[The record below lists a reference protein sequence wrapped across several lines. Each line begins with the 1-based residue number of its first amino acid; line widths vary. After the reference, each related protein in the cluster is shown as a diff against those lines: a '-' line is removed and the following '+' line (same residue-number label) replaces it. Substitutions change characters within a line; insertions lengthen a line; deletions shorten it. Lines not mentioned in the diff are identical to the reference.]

1 MNFGSSMFCYH
12 CPPSLHPGSSP
23 RLPTLEFPYS
33 PAHPYTS
40 YSYHP
45 DLHDETFVRRKQR
58 RNRTTF
64 TLQQLEELENAFA
77 QTHYP
82 DVFTR
87 EELAMKI
94 NLTEARVQVWFQNRR
109 AKWRKSERLKEE
121 QRKREVVEGDP
132 NANTQTQSEAADEAD
147 GATSSLEVASP
158 PSPGSPSSSRPH
170 TPTHGHAP
178 TTSAAA
184 AAASSSSGD
193 DFPAHPSPSEPHAH
207 IHRHHH
213 VLHHALSSSSSVT
226 PPPHAPNLEQDVDSQ
241 SVASPL
247 SYDHARSAYEEEE
260 RAGLAEEGGGRDLG
274 AMGAGRLEEEG
285 EEREEPPTP
294 PPKPLS
300 SPKTEERRLEGAA
313 TSPGPTPLGDVT
325 STSHLSPPLIR
336 PPVSMSG
343 AVGGAIGGSS
353 FTPHLFPSLIDSRF
367 RPLIERSPGL
377 FFPPHLPG
385 PLASHLFPHLK
396 GFPGLCSCC
405 PMKPPSFNPLSS
417 LGSASSLAN
426 PLSSL
431 TSQAPSLASL
441 ASHQTPPPPP
451 ALASLANHNSPSL
464 ASLGAAAAAAA
475 AASAS
480 AAAAASDPRSSSVA
494 ELRRKAQEHS
504 AAVLQSLQHAASLH
518 SLHQS
523 LQHHQHQQH
532 HHSASSTALS
542 IENLLKSDPSPPAAP
557 LLAADRDAA
566 QQ

>member
-1 MNFGSSMFCYH
+1 MFCYH

-184 AAASSSSGD
+184 AAAASSSSGD

-260 RAGLAEEGGGRDLG
+260 RAG
-274 AMGAGRLEEEG
+274 
-285 EEREEPPTP
+285 
-294 PPKPLS
+294 
-300 SPKTEERRLEGAA
+300 RRLEGAA

-353 FTPHLFPSLIDSRF
+353 FTPHLFPSLIDR
-367 RPLIERSPGL
+367 
-377 FFPPHLPG
+377 
-385 PLASHLFPHLK
+385 
-396 GFPGLCSCC
+396 FPGTVLVL
-405 PMKPPSFNPLSS
+405 PHEAAL
-417 LGSASSLAN
+417 L
-426 PLSSL
+426 
-431 TSQAPSLASL
+431 Q
-441 ASHQTPPPPP
+441 P
-451 ALASLANHNSPSL
+451 ALQPRLRLLIGQPALVAHQSGAFPRLLGQSPDAAAAAGSGLAGQSQL
-464 ASLGAAAAAAA
+464 ARCLPRRAAAAAA

>member
-23 RLPTLEFPYS
+23 RIPTLEFPYS

-40 YSYHP
+40 YTYHP

-109 AKWRKSERLKEE
+109 AKWRKSERLKED
-121 QRKREVVEGDP
+121 QRKREVVDGDP
-132 NANTQTQSEAADEAD
+132 NSNTQSQSEGGDE
-147 GATSSLEVASP
+147 GEVATSNLEVASP
-158 PSPGSPSSSRPH
+158 TSPCSPHSSRPH
-170 TPTHGHAP
+170 TPTPITSTHTPHDDYNAHSPVGHIP
-178 TTSAAA
+178 
-184 AAASSSSGD
+184 
-193 DFPAHPSPSEPHAH
+193 PSPKQ
-207 IHRHHH
+207 
-213 VLHHALSSSSSVT
+213 
-226 PPPHAPNLEQDVDSQ
+226 APS
-241 SVASPL
+241 SPL
-247 SYDHARSAYEEEE
+247 EPDQSTSPLVYDNARIYEE
-260 RAGLAEEGGGRDLG
+260 RGIDGRDLLPRE
-274 AMGAGRLEEEG
+274 GRESDIPG
-285 EEREEPPTP
+285 RDGSPTP
-294 PPKPLS
+294 PAAKSVSPKP
-300 SPKTEERRLEGAA
+300 EERRVDGAES
-313 TSPGPTPLGDVT
+313 SPGPAPLSDVT
-325 STSHLSPPLIR
+325 STSHLSPPIIR
-336 PPVSMSG
+336 PPVSISS
-343 AVGGAIGGSS
+343 AVGGAMGGST

-405 PMKPPSFNPLSS
+405 PIKPPSFNPLSS
-417 LGSASSLAN
+417 LGPTSLAN

-441 ASHQTPPPPP
+441 ASQTP
-451 ALASLANHNSPSL
+451 PSL
-464 ASLGAAAAAAA
+464 ASLTSQTPL
-475 AASAS
+475 ASLS
-480 AAAAASDPRSSSVA
+480 SDPRSSSVA

-504 AAVLQSLQHAASLH
+504 AAVLQSLHAASLH
-518 SLHQS
+518 NLQQSLHQS
-523 LQHHQHQQH
+523 
-532 HHSASSTALS
+532 SALN
-542 IENLLKSDPSPPAAP
+542 IENLLKNESPAPAE
-557 LLAADRDAA
+557 RENS
-566 QQ
+566 Q

>member
-64 TLQQLEELENAFA
+64 TLQQLEELENAFT

-109 AKWRKSERLKEE
+109 AKWRKSERLKED
-121 QRKREVVEGDP
+121 QRKREAIDGDVTT
-132 NANTQTQSEAADEAD
+132 NTQTQGEAGEDPDASAV
-147 GATSSLEVASP
+147 SSNLEVTSPASP
-158 PSPGSPSSSRPH
+158 HSPPTSRPH
-170 TPTHGHAP
+170 TPTPSHEDYPAHSPLGHAP
-178 TTSAAA
+178 SPEPNT
-184 AAASSSSGD
+184 
-193 DFPAHPSPSEPHAH
+193 PS
-207 IHRHHH
+207 
-213 VLHHALSSSSSVT
+213 
-226 PPPHAPNLEQDVDSQ
+226 LEADQ
-241 SVASPL
+241 SASPL
-247 SYDHARSAYEEEE
+247 AYDHAHFQE
-260 RAGLAEEGGGRDLG
+260 RGDGRGLLG
-274 AMGAGRLEEEG
+274 
-285 EEREEPPTP
+285 EREARDEEQGREAPPTP
-294 PPKPLS
+294 PLKPS
-300 SPKTEERRLEGAA
+300 SPKLEERRAEGAA
-313 TSPGPTPLGDVT
+313 SSPGPAPLGDVT
-325 STSHLSPPLIR
+325 STSHPSPPIIR
-336 PPVSMSG
+336 PPVSISS
-343 AVGGAIGGSS
+343 AVGGAMGGTS

-405 PMKPPSFNPLSS
+405 PIKPPSFSPLSS
-417 LGSASSLAN
+417 LGSTSLAN

-431 TSQAPSLASL
+431 TSQTPSLASL
-441 ASHQTPPPPP
+441 ASQTPPT
-451 ALASLANHNSPSL
+451 LASLANQTPL
-464 ASLGAAAAAAA
+464 ASL
-475 AASAS
+475 S
-480 AAAAASDPRSSSVA
+480 SDPRSSSVA

-504 AAVLQSLQHAASLH
+504 AAVLQSLHAASLH
-518 SLHQS
+518 NLQQSLHQS
-523 LQHHQHQQH
+523 
-532 HHSASSTALS
+532 SALN
-542 IENLLKSDPSPPAAP
+542 IENLLKNDSPVP
-557 LLAADRDAA
+557 ADRENS
-566 QQ
+566 Q